1 MMKKYSKETQV
12 GIFVL
17 LGFVAI
23 AYMSIKLG
31 NVHLFGDDHYAIKA
45 KFNDVTG
52 LKINAPVQ
60 MYGVEMGFVEKIGID
75 QDSGMSVV
83 TLKIRKDIKLTDDTI
98 ASVKTS
104 GLIGDKYIKLS
115 RGGGEAI
122 APGAVLRD
130 TESSVDLEELIS
142 KYVFGG
148 V

>member
-1 MMKKYSKETQV
+1 MKKYAKETQV

-17 LGFVAI
+17 VGFLAI

-31 NVHLFGDDHYAIKA
+31 NVHLFSDNNYSIKA
-45 KFNDVTG
+45 RFNDVTG

-60 MYGVEMGFVEKIGID
+60 MYGVEMGFVDKIGID
-75 QDSGMSVV
+75 QESGMSEV

-115 RGGGEAI
+115 RGGGDPI
-122 APGAVLRD
+122 QPGAVLRD
-130 TESSVDLEELIS
+130 TESSIDLEELIS

>member
-1 MMKKYSKETQV
+1 MKKYSRETQV

-31 NVHLFGDDHYAIKA
+31 NVHLFSDDHYSIVA

-60 MYGVEMGFVEKIGID
+60 MYGVEMGFVERIGID
-75 QDSGMSVV
+75 QASGLSAV
-83 TLKIRKDIKLTDDTI
+83 TLRIRKDIQLTDDTI

-104 GLIGDKYIKLS
+104 GLIGDKYVKLS
-115 RGGGEAI
+115 RGGGDPIKA
-122 APGAVLRD
+122 GAVLRD
-130 TESSVDLEELIS
+130 TESSIDLEELIS

>member
-1 MMKKYSKETQV
+1 MKKYSKETQV

-31 NVHLFGDDHYAIKA
+31 NVHLFGDDNYAIKA
-45 KFNDVTG
+45 TFNDVTG

-75 QDSGMSVV
+75 QASGMSEV

-115 RGGGEAI
+115 RGGGDPI
-122 APGAVLRD
+122 AAGAVLRD

>member
-1 MMKKYSKETQV
+1 MKKYSRETQV

-17 LGFVAI
+17 VGFLAI
-23 AYMSIKLG
+23 AYMSVKLG
-31 NVHLFGDDHYAIKA
+31 NVHLFSDNFYTITA

-52 LKINAPVQ
+52 LKLNAPVQ
-60 MYGVEMGFVEKIGID
+60 MYGVEMGFVENIGID
-75 QDSGMSVV
+75 QNTGMSSVS
-83 TLKIRKDIKLTDDTI
+83 LRIRKDIQLTDDTI

-104 GLIGDKYIKLS
+104 GLIGDKYVKLS

-122 APGAVLRD
+122 KPGAVLRD
-130 TESSVDLEELIS
+130 TESAIDLEELIS

>member
-1 MMKKYSKETQV
+1 MKKYSKETQV
-12 GIFVL
+12 GLFVL
-17 LGFVAI
+17 VGFMAI

-31 NVHLFGDDHYAIKA
+31 NVHLFSDNNYVITA

-52 LKINAPVQ
+52 LKVNAPVQ

-75 QDSGMSVV
+75 NQNGMSVV
-83 TLKIRKDIKLTDDTI
+83 TLRIRKDVQLTDDTI

-104 GLIGDKYIKLS
+104 GLIGDKYIKIS
-115 RGGGEAI
+115 RGGGDPIKE
-122 APGAVLRD
+122 GAVIRD
-130 TESSVDLEELIS
+130 TESSIDLEELIS

>member
-1 MMKKYSKETQV
+1 MKKYSKETQV

-17 LGFVAI
+17 LGFLAI
-23 AYMSIKLG
+23 AYMSVKLG
-31 NVHLFGDDHYAIKA
+31 NVHIFGDDYYAIKA

-52 LKINAPVQ
+52 LKANAPVQ

-75 QDSGMSVV
+75 QDSGMSLV
-83 TLKIRKDIKLTDDTI
+83 TLKIRKDVKLTDDTI

-104 GLIGDKYIKLS
+104 GLIGDKYVKLS
-115 RGGGEAI
+115 RGGGDPLQ
-122 APGAVLRD
+122 PGSVLRD
-130 TESSVDLEELIS
+130 TESSIDLEELIS

>member
-1 MMKKYSKETQV
+1 MKKYSKETQV

-17 LGFVAI
+17 LGFLAI
-23 AYMSIKLG
+23 AYMSVKLG
-31 NVHLFGDDHYAIKA
+31 NVHLFSDNFYPIVA

-52 LKINAPVQ
+52 LKLNAPVQ

-75 QDSGMSVV
+75 LDSGMSSV
-83 TLKIRKDIKLTDDTI
+83 TLRIRKDIKLTDDTI

-104 GLIGDKYIKLS
+104 GLIGDKYIKIS
-115 RGGGEAI
+115 RGGGDPI
-122 APGAVLRD
+122 KSGAVLRD
-130 TESSVDLEELIS
+130 TESSIDLEELIS

>member
-1 MMKKYSKETQV
+1 MKKYSRETMV

-17 LGFVAI
+17 VGFLAI

-31 NVHLFGDDHYAIKA
+31 NVHLFSDSDYPITA

-52 LKINAPVQ
+52 LKLNAPVQ
-60 MYGVEMGFVEKIGID
+60 MYGVEMGFVSKISID
-75 QDSGMSVV
+75 NDTGMASV
-83 TLKIRKDIKLTDDTI
+83 TLRIRKDIKLTDDTI

-104 GLIGDKYIKLS
+104 GLIGDKYVKLS
-115 RGGGEAI
+115 RGGGDDI
-122 APGAVLRD
+122 AAGAVLRD
-130 TESSVDLEELIS
+130 TESSIDLEELIS

>member
-1 MMKKYSKETQV
+1 MKKYSKETQV

-17 LGFVAI
+17 LGFMAI
-23 AYMSIKLG
+23 AYMSVKLG
-31 NVHLFGDDHYAIKA
+31 NVHLFSDDHYTITA

-75 QDSGMSVV
+75 LDSGMSSV
-83 TLKIRKDIKLTDDTI
+83 TLRIRKDIKLTDDTI
-98 ASVKTS
+98 VSVKTS
-104 GLIGDKYIKLS
+104 GLIGDKYVKLS
-115 RGGGEAI
+115 RGGGETIKA
-122 APGAVLRD
+122 GAVLRD
-130 TESSVDLEELIS
+130 TESAIDLEELIS

>member
-1 MMKKYSKETQV
+1 MKKYSRETQV

-17 LGFVAI
+17 LGFAAI

-31 NVHLFGDDHYAIKA
+31 NVHLFSDDHYAIKA

-60 MYGVEMGFVEKIGID
+60 MYGVEMGFVEQIGID
-75 QDSGMSVV
+75 QASGLSEV
-83 TLKIRKDIKLTDDTI
+83 TLKIRKDIQLTDDTI

-115 RGGGEAI
+115 RGGGDAI
-122 APGAVLRD
+122 AAGAVLRD